1 MAGRSG
7 ISVGGAAVRL
17 RHALPH
23 GLLAILLF
31 AAHTSNAQT
40 PQAPLG
46 AASPQHSPRLPQAA
60 VVSNTAYRQPRAI
73 SQGPGDDLEL
83 RLREIEQQF
92 EEQQIELESL
102 KQRLQEV
109 QQRPAPAPAPAGP
122 PPRYRIGSN
131 LNMYGT
137 WNHGVEFR
145 SPNRDFYFHVGGR
158 TQIDSVALNGPP
170 SGLINTSPNTAQFQ
184 DAVDFRRVRLR
195 AEGSMYELFDWCS
208 EINFVNTA
216 TMQDPTAAGPQV
228 PAGGIGNYGSNVQV
242 LQNRTFNIIN
252 PTDLWFNFRRVP
264 LLGNLQI
271 GNMKE
276 PFNLERLESSR
287 YLDFME
293 RHFSSDAFI
302 SPSANGFAPGI
313 MAWNWSENRRM
324 TYAVGVFKNV
334 TNGNV
339 FNIGDGQ
346 GEWAGRI
353 TYLPWYDEP
362 ANGRNFM
369 HFGVGVCQRAIDNKL
384 IRYRVRGDLR
394 NGPDGLLTAWADTN
408 YIGGQYQMIVNP
420 EFMYQRG
427 PLFVQAEYTGNWTT
441 DAVAFPAGTGSNGAP
456 PNGDPHSVPG
466 ATNLGSLYYWG
477 GYCQVMY
484 FLTGEHRIYDYQK
497 ALVGRVIPIEN
508 AFWVRGRNGRRI
520 FGTGAWQ
527 VGYRLNYLDLNQKGV
542 NGGTLIGNTL
552 GLNWFFNPNSKLQF
566 NFDVMQRTAR
576 STTANDRINSP
587 GTGVTGFIYGFGMR
601 FAADY

>member
-1 MAGRSG
+1 M
-7 ISVGGAAVRL
+7 RL
-17 RHALPH
+17 LTVVLL
-23 GLLAILLF
+23 LLAGDEARSQTLQDS
-31 AAHTSNAQT
+31 SNAIGPPT
-40 PQAPLG
+40 VASRPLPPNG
-46 AASPQHSPRLPQAA
+46 RLTAAR
-60 VVSNTAYRQPRAI
+60 RQPVNNAE
-73 SQGPGDDLEL
+73 GPGDDLEI

-92 EEQQIELESL
+92 EEQRFQIESLE
-102 KQRLQEV
+102 QQLQEL
-109 QQRPAPAPAPAGP
+109 QQPPAAAPTGP

-137 WNHGVEFR
+137 WNHGLEFR

-158 TQIDSVALNGPP
+158 TQFDSVALNGTR
-170 SGLINTSPNTAQFQ
+170 SGLVNTSANSAQYQ

-195 AEGSMYELFDWCS
+195 MEGGAYELFDWCV
-208 EINFVNTA
+208 EINFVNVA
-216 TMQDPTAAGPQV
+216 TIQDPTQAAPQV
-228 PAGGIGNYGSNVQV
+228 GAGGIGNDGSNVQI
-242 LQNRTFNIIN
+242 LQNRTFNVIS
-252 PTDLWFNFRRVP
+252 PVDLWWNFRRVP
-264 LLGNLQI
+264 LFGNVQI
-271 GNMKE
+271 GNLKE
-276 PFNLERLESSR
+276 PFGLERLESSR

-293 RHFSSDAFI
+293 RNFANDAFI

-324 TYAVGVFKNV
+324 TYALGIFKNV
-334 TNGNV
+334 TNGNA

-346 GEWAGRI
+346 GEVAGRL

-369 HFGVGVCQRAIDNKL
+369 HVGIGASHRGIDNGL
-384 IRYRVRGDLR
+384 IRYRTRGDLR

-456 PNGDPHSVPG
+456 PNGNPHSVPG

-508 AFWVRGRNGRRI
+508 TFWTRGRNGRI

-527 VGYRLNYLDLNQKGV
+527 VGYRLNYLDLNQKNV
-542 NGGTLIGNTL
+542 SGGTILGHTI

-566 NFDVMQRTAR
+566 NFDVMERNAR
-576 STTANDRINSP
+576 STTANDAINSP
-587 GTGVTGFIYGFGMR
+587 GTGVQGFIYGYGMR

>member
-1 MAGRSG
+1 MVGCSG
-7 ISVGGAAVRL
+7 KSRGSVAV
-17 RHALPH
+17 RHALSH
-23 GLLAILLF
+23 GLLAILLCAGR
-31 AAHTSNAQT
+31 AAEAQT
-40 PQAPLG
+40 PQASVDD
-46 AASPQHSPRLPQAA
+46 AIPQRSTVPPRAKAFA
-60 VVSNTAYRQPRAI
+60 VARRQPAANF
-73 SQGPGDDLEL
+73 QGPDNDLEL

-92 EEQQIELESL
+92 EEQQVELESL

-109 QQRPAPAPAPAGP
+109 QQPPTPAPTGP

-131 LNMYGT
+131 LNMYGA
-137 WNHGVEFR
+137 WNNGLEFR
-145 SPNRDFYFHVGGR
+145 TPNRDFYFHVGGR
-158 TQIDSVALNGPP
+158 TQLDSVALNGPA
-170 SGLINTSPNTAQFQ
+170 SGLVNTSPNSAQFQ

-195 AEGSMYELFDWCS
+195 AEGSMYELFDWVT

-216 TMQDPTAAGPQV
+216 SMQDPTASSPQV
-228 PAGGIGNYGSNVQV
+228 PAGGIGNQGSNAQL

-264 LLGNLQI
+264 LLGNVQI
-271 GNMKE
+271 GNEKE
-276 PFNLERLESSR
+276 PFGLERLESSR

-293 RHFSSDAFI
+293 RNFANDAFI
-302 SPSANGFAPGI
+302 SPSANGFAPGV
-313 MAWNWSENRRM
+313 MAWNWAENRRM
-324 TYAVGVFKNV
+324 TYALGIFKNV

-369 HFGVGVCQRAIDNKL
+369 HVGVGVCQRGIDNGL
-384 IRYRVRGDLR
+384 IRYRTRGDLR
-394 NGPDGLLTAWADTN
+394 NGPDALLTAWADTN

-427 PLFVQAEYTGNWTT
+427 PLFVQAEYMGNWTT

-456 PNGDPHSVPG
+456 PNGDPHSVAG

-497 ALVGRVIPIEN
+497 GLVGRVIPLEN

-527 VGYRLNYLDLNQKGV
+527 VGYRLNYLDLNQRGV

-566 NFDVMQRTAR
+566 NFDVMQRNAR

-601 FAADY
+601 FAADF